1 MRNLFL
7 PALVLASAFQ
17 STFAQGLLQQ
27 TFGSGANAFTMDFV
41 TIGNPNNA
49 PDATGYGSVAYT
61 YNLGKYEV
69 SRDMIQ
75 KANAFGGL
83 GITMYDSVRNGG
95 DGPNRPASSISWYEA
110 ATFVNWLNISSG
122 GVVAYKFDSN
132 GNFQLWSPND
142 VGYNPNNLYRNSLA
156 NFFLPSSSEWHKG
169 AYGSPDG
176 TWYRYPN
183 GSNSSPALVPNG
195 TTGAVYGG
203 ESLWYSGGQPSSAD
217 ITNAGGLSPFGTM
230 AQGGNVWE
238 WTESAADMTN
248 NVPDEYR
255 LLRGGSWDDVS
266 PTTEMSASYAAAKPP
281 TEEWNNS
288 SGFRVAA
295 SAAIPEPS
303 SLSLLALGGML
314 LALRRR
320 K

>member
-1 MRNLFL
+1 
-7 PALVLASAFQ
+7 
-17 STFAQGLLQQ
+17 
-27 TFGSGANAFTMDFV
+27 
-41 TIGNPNNA
+41 
-49 PDATGYGSVAYT
+49 
-61 YNLGKYEV
+61 
-69 SRDMIQ
+69 
-75 KANAFGGL
+75 
-83 GITMYDSVRNGG
+83 
-95 DGPNRPASSISWYEA
+95 
-110 ATFVNWLNISSG
+110 
-122 GVVAYKFDSN
+122 
-132 GNFQLWSPND
+132 
-142 VGYNPNNLYRNSLA
+142 
-156 NFFLPSSSEWHKG
+156 
-169 AYGSPDG
+169 
-176 TWYRYPN
+176 
-183 GSNSSPALVPNG
+183 
-195 TTGAVYGG
+195 
-203 ESLWYSGGQPSSAD
+203 
-217 ITNAGGLSPFGTM
+217 M